1 MFILCLMYNITLMA
15 RRKRNVKLTT
25 VNIQVEDKELLET
38 MKLISSEQLDAVIHR
53 LILMKAD
60 TADLEYK
67 LEEQIK
73 ATLAWMKRAQ
83 DKQTILI

>member
-1 MFILCLMYNITLMA
+1 MA

-25 VNIQVEDKELLET
+25 INIQVEDKELLET
-38 MKLISSEQLDAVIHR
+38 MKLVSSEQLDAIIHR

-67 LEEQIK
+67 LEEQVK
-73 ATLAWMKRAQ
+73 TTLAWMKRAQ
-83 DKQTILI
+83 EKQTILV